1 MTLEELEGQLNTFL
15 NSAVLMETKRKELT
29 GQIEEVENQIVLS
42 TTGAAGIRALMDIE
56 REKIAQSVGNR
67 TPRRSLA
74 NPEGIPEDL
83 KT

>member
-1 MTLEELEGQLNTFL
+1 MTLETLEEQLNTFL
-15 NSAVLMETKRKELT
+15 NSSSLMETKLKELMA
-29 GQIEEVENQIVLS
+29 QIEEIENQIVLS

-56 REKIAQSVGNR
+56 RKKIAQPVGNR

>member
-67 TPRRSLA
+67 TPRHSPT
-74 NPEGIPEDL
+74 NPDGIPEDL
-83 KT
+83 KA